1 MKFFTPYRN
10 EFQEYNDNA
19 IIEPN
24 CAEFT
29 VVNKG
34 TVTAYFNGYPLA
46 ANDSIAFSAQAEEID
61 KGIYNLTYA
70 AGDGTKSIW
79 VIRKLYL

>member
-1 MKFFTPYRN
+1 MKFFTPYRH
-10 EFQEYNDNA
+10 EFQEYNENA

-34 TVTAYFNGYPLA
+34 GKIGYFNGYPLLPGE
-46 ANDSIAFSAQAEEID
+46 SIAFGSNREEID
-61 KGIYNLTYA
+61 KGIYNLTFA
-70 AGDGTKSIW
+70 AGDEAQSIW

>member
-1 MKFFTPYRN
+1 MKYFTPYRN
-10 EFQEYNDNA
+10 EFQEYNENA

-34 TVTAYFNGYPLA
+34 GKTAYFNGYPLLPA
-46 ANDSIAFSAQAEEID
+46 ESVAFGSNREEID
-61 KGIYNLTYA
+61 KGIYNLTFA
-70 AGDGTKSIW
+70 AGDEAQSIW